1 MGLRDILTGR
11 HQVKGPA
18 PDRLFAITTA
28 YVTLESEHQ
37 IDPAGT
43 AAIVFQALATSEFE
57 ATLAEM
63 EQVVTATGGDSGTT
77 VAMQDDSYGYRW
89 MILRSPQGSPSVE
102 DLAVGINAVSSSI
115 ESAGHGERL
124 LCAVFAFTERAER
137 PGAGRVYFIYN
148 YKRGY
153 WYPFVPADGS
163 DSPGGADGGDTPE
176 GTGGAQDGQQR
187 SNERELQIKAQIAS
201 ELPIEPELERWF
213 PLWGIPI

>member
-18 PDRLFAITTA
+18 PDRLFAITTS
-28 YVTLESEHQ
+28 YVTLQSEHE

-57 ATLAEM
+57 ATLKEM

-77 VAMQDDSYGYRW
+77 VSMQDDSYGYRW
-89 MILRSPQGSPSVE
+89 MILRSPDGSPSVE

-124 LCAVFAFTERAER
+124 LCAVFAFSERAER

-163 DSPGGADGGDTPE
+163 GGGDTPE
-176 GTGGAQDGQQR
+176 GKGGARDGQQR
-187 SNERELQIKAQIAS
+187 STERELQIKAQIAS